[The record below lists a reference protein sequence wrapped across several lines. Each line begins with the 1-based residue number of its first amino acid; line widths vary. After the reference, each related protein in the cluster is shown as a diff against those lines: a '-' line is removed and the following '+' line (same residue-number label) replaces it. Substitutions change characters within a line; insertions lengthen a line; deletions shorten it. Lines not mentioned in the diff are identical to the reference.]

1 MSDSTEL
8 VTTIS
13 IIDNASKVLES
24 IEAAANRTAAIF
36 DKLLGIER
44 SLSKIS
50 NPLGEVSE
58 SMNRIA
64 DRADEAEDAVSRLK
78 GALDDVD
85 ATSKRLTLGDVFG
98 KIVSNG
104 ANIFG
109 LVQMASGA
117 LSGFQ
122 SAMAA
127 VDANTSMISRLGQV
141 ARNEGIAMEDKEAWQ
156 GRAEEIRKMLSAQ
169 AIDLGLDTTEYTN
182 NAITFASNP
191 AFKSIEE
198 ASRFSELMSKQ
209 FFTSGVGGQ
218 AQMSVINQLTQ
229 GLGKGK
235 LQGEDLMSI
244 LSNAPDVGKLLEDAY
259 ARLNNLSVKSVTGK
273 VRELAGD
280 GKLTADVIK
289 EAFFGAAETIEANF
303 EEMPN
308 TFEDMITKFKG
319 RVLESFQPIMQLL
332 ANIGNSDAFKS
343 LLNSL
348 SSIIGTLVG
357 AVEKLSPLLEVAM
370 DVVSFLVESADVVVT
385 AITAPLRWFGDKK
398 TGKELVELNATHFNT
413 IEKGIDN
420 VADKVGDVG
429 KDISG
434 YYKKLDELVQDNLKK
449 NAPKTWEAYADEKLD
464 AMLKNNRLATAE
476 ANAQSAAG
484 ENWAKMDELERLDAI
499 KQAYDSFGESGI
511 NSAAD
516 VKAFEESIK
525 QGEEALRRLDE
536 ESRQRKYEFEEREAR
551 YLYALKH
558 PEEGINVDSAKTRM
572 EETYDLWENAAW
584 KANQLFDDI
593 QSKRSVIQ
601 NVLGMLAVRTAN
613 IDKNTRRVS
622 INRDD
627 LLFMKNIAT
636 AQIIN
641 NYNNSTNTAN
651 FNQSF
656 GSGSPASVR
665 KAASDGWSKARRGS
679 SSSVA
684 G

>member
-64 DRADEAEDAVSRLK
+64 DGADEAEDAVSRLK
-78 GALDDVD
+78 GALDDMD

-191 AFKSIEE
+191 AFKNIEE

-259 ARLNNLSVKSVTGK
+259 ARLNNLSVESVTGK
-273 VRELAGD
+273 VRELAGE

-332 ANIGNSDAFKS
+332 ADIGNSDAFKS
-343 LLNSL
+343 LLDSL
-348 SSIIGTLVG
+348 SSIIGGVINVVDVISPALDLAMRAAA
-357 AVEKLSPLLEVAM
+357 AVTEAASVWISGVLAPFEWLKKTNSKKE
-370 DVVSFLVESADVVVT
+370 SSADRV
-385 AITAPLRWFGDKK
+385 AIDQRMRIYQAMEKQIDLLRD
-398 TGKELVELNATHFNT
+398 
-413 IEKGIDN
+413 
-420 VADKVGDVG
+420 
-429 KDISG
+429 
-434 YYKKLDELVQDNLKK
+434 
-449 NAPKTWEAYADEKLD
+449 
-464 AMLKNNRLATAE
+464 
-476 ANAQSAAG
+476 
-484 ENWAKMDELERLDAI
+484 
-499 KQAYDSFGESGI
+499 
-511 NSAAD
+511 NSAAID
-516 VKAFEESIK
+516 
-525 QGEEALRRLDE
+525 AL
-536 ESRQRKYEFEEREAR
+536 A
-551 YLYALKH
+551 
-558 PEEGINVDSAKTRM
+558 
-572 EETYDLWENAAW
+572 
-584 KANQLFDDI
+584 DI
-593 QSKRSVIQ
+593 QSTFNKRTEAPFDYDKDLDKRQEDWLKGYQRRSVEETIEQ
-601 NVLGMLAVRTAN
+601 ILSDFGGKSTYTYGNVETMREQLYSQVEKGAIFNREQYKETEAQLKKANEEIEKFARKLQIAEQRLAGARNYSERSKYTGTVDYMRANLIESQSRRDKVQKEIGLYNARMNEWYKQIADNTGKTAH
-613 IDKNTRRVS
+613 NTRRIS

-656 GSGSPASVR
+656 GSGSPANVR

>member
-64 DRADEAEDAVSRLK
+64 DGADEAEDAVSRLK

-191 AFKSIEE
+191 AFKNIEE

-209 FFTSGVGGQ
+209 FFASGVGGQ

-229 GLGKGK
+229 GLSKGR

-244 LSNAPDVGKLLEDAY
+244 LSNAPDVGGLLEEAY
-259 ARLNNLSVKSVTGK
+259 ARLNHIDLSEVTGH
-273 VRELAGD
+273 VRELAGE

-289 EAFFGAAETIEANF
+289 DAFFGAADRIEANF

-308 TFEDMITKFKG
+308 TFEDMITKFKNT
-319 RVLESFQPIMQLL
+319 VFESFQPVMQLL
-332 ANIGNSDAFKS
+332 SRIGNSESFKS
-343 LLNSL
+343 LLNSV
-348 SSIIGTLVG
+348 SNIIGKVMDAVDAVSPILEKVMDAAAEVG
-357 AVEKLSPLLEVAM
+357 KVAEFFTDYLHFFVSTPLSFIKSKTTKDSPVAVDQRMKIYEGIKKQIDLLRDNSDAIQALADAQKTFNERTKDLFDPKKDLDERQSEWLKDYQHSHVEETISQILEGLGGKSSFTNANVEYMREQLYADIPQGSIFSMEQYKETEEQYKKASEEVEKFAAKLRIAEQNLAGARGYSERYAYTPAVDYIRGKLEDMTKQRA
-370 DVVSFLVESADVVVT
+370 
-385 AITAPLRWFGDKK
+385 
-398 TGKELVELNATHFNT
+398 
-413 IEKGIDN
+413 
-420 VADKVGDVG
+420 
-429 KDISG
+429 
-434 YYKKLDELVQDNLKK
+434 
-449 NAPKTWEAYADEKLD
+449 
-464 AMLKNNRLATAE
+464 
-476 ANAQSAAG
+476 
-484 ENWAKMDELERLDAI
+484 AI
-499 KQAYDSFGESGI
+499 KGEMDLYNRRMNEWYSQIAG
-511 NSAAD
+511 NT
-516 VKAFEESIK
+516 K
-525 QGEEALRRLDE
+525 QT
-536 ESRQRKYEFEEREAR
+536 AR
-551 YLYALKH
+551 
-558 PEEGINVDSAKTRM
+558 
-572 EETYDLWENAAW
+572 
-584 KANQLFDDI
+584 
-593 QSKRSVIQ
+593 
-601 NVLGMLAVRTAN
+601 
-613 IDKNTRRVS
+613 NTRRVS

-641 NYNNSTNTAN
+641 NYNNNTNTAN

-656 GSGSPASVR
+656 GSGS
-665 KAASDGWSKARRGS
+665 AATVKRAAQDGWSKAQRGS
-679 SSSVA
+679 SSSMA